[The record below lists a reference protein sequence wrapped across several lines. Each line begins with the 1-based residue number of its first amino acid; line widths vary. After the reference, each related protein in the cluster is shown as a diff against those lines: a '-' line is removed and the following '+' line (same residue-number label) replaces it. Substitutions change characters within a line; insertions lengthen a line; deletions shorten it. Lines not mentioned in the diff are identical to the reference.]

1 MINFEEELKKFYPS
15 LEVEQIEDNIH
26 NKNLTD
32 MVDLMEEMVKEYSS
46 CLYMEVAMHNKK
58 VLHLYTLFFSKQF
71 YVMAST
77 SFKSFFIQLNTH
89 V

>member
-32 MVDLMEEMVKEYSS
+32 LVDLMEQMMKETK
-46 CLYMEVAMHNKK
+46 EHR
-58 VLHLYTLFFSKQF
+58 
-71 YVMAST
+71 
-77 SFKSFFIQLNTH
+77 
-89 V
+89 

>member
-32 MVDLMEEMVKEYSS
+32 MVDLMEEMGIIEGLPESNQLS
-46 CLYMEVAMHNKK
+46 
-58 VLHLYTLFFSKQF
+58 LFDF
-71 YVMAST
+71 T
-77 SFKSFFIQLNTH
+77 
-89 V
+89 